1 MGLGLG
7 LARAGFKVWTWDF
20 GVCVTHTNLVP
31 PLNQVLQLGGR
42 AGTPLQDPAAV
53 LPVPQAE
60 AFRLRGA
67 APPPAEVARDAVLVE
82 PTPAWALCGPCS
94 ASRAPS

>member
-1 MGLGLG
+1 MI
-7 LARAGFKVWTWDF
+7 
-20 GVCVTHTNLVP
+20 CVRVRKTSLVP

-67 APPPAEVARDAVLVE
+67 APPPAEVARDAVLIE

>member
-1 MGLGLG
+1 MI
-7 LARAGFKVWTWDF
+7 
-20 GVCVTHTNLVP
+20 CVRVRKTSLVP

-67 APPPAEVARDAVLVE
+67 APPPAQVARDAVLVE

>member
-1 MGLGLG
+1 MDLGLWG
-7 LARAGFKVWTWDF
+7 LRYAHLHAS
-20 GVCVTHTNLVP
+20 LVP
-31 PLNQVLQLGGR
+31 PLYQVLQLGGR

-94 ASRAPS
+94 ASRAAS

>member
-1 MGLGLG
+1 MLGLGLG
-7 LARAGFKVWTWDF
+7 LRFGPGILGFALRTL
-20 GVCVTHTNLVP
+20 HANLVP

-94 ASRAPS
+94 ASRAAS

>member
-1 MGLGLG
+1 MDLGLWG
-7 LARAGFKVWTWDF
+7 LRYAHLHA
-20 GVCVTHTNLVP
+20 HLVP

-67 APPPAEVARDAVLVE
+67 APPPAEVARDAVLIE

>member
-1 MGLGLG
+1 MDLGFGGLRYAHLH
-7 LARAGFKVWTWDF
+7 A
-20 GVCVTHTNLVP
+20 NLVP

-67 APPPAEVARDAVLVE
+67 APPPAQVARDAVLVE

-94 ASRAPS
+94 ASRAAS